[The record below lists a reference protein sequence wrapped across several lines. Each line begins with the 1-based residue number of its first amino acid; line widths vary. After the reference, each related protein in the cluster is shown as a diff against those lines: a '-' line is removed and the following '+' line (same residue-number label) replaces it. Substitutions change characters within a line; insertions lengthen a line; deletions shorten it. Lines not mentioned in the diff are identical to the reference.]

1 MSILY
6 PASAFRTP
14 FSVLITPFPLN
25 IFPSIK
31 APKVSN
37 NIPRNVTSCLLY
49 FMFYRPTN
57 SISWY
62 SESCSDFMIL
72 VIPSISSFELTKMIP
87 LPAIT
92 TPLSHIFLWIAPTIA
107 KAEVDSGLV
116 KLVVMT

>member
-57 SISWY
+57 SISY
-62 SESCSDFMIL
+62 DLSIMIL
-72 VIPSISSFELTKMIP
+72 IIPSISSFELTKMIP